1 MSALSYQP
9 IDCHFHDRLEALATT
24 KRRIEIIHD
33 DGTTPDAVAEGVI
46 VDLWTAP
53 TKEEFLRLDEGTV
66 IRLDRIIAVRRA
78 DSGS

>member
-24 KRRIEIIHD
+24 RRRVVIIHEEA
-33 DGTTPDAVAEGVI
+33 GSPDAVAEGVI
-46 VDLWTAP
+46 ADLWTAP

-78 DSGS
+78 DSGA